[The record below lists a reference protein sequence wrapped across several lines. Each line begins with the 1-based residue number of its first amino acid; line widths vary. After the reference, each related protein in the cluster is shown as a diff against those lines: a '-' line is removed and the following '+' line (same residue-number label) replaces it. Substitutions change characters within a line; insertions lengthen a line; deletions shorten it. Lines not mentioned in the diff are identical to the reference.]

1 MTRNGHN
8 LAHSDAEHAELAI
21 RFSRVAK
28 MSAFRV
34 GLLLLFVTL
43 GVVVLEHNR
52 AQAEN
57 LESGKSAQKLFS
69 SNCSTCHSNPR
80 TLARRMNNWA
90 LTQFLQEHYTASQT
104 AAYELAAY
112 LIAVGDHSP
121 RGKQHPVASEA
132 EPQQSWVSQSSAPV
146 ERPPESVPTR

>member
-1 MTRNGHN
+1 
-8 LAHSDAEHAELAI
+8 
-21 RFSRVAK
+21 

-34 GLLLLFVTL
+34 GLLIFIT
-43 GVVVLEHNR
+43 VVLGHSR

-80 TLARRMNNWA
+80 TLARRMSNWA

-121 RGKQHPVASEA
+121 RKQHPVASEA
-132 EPQQSWVSQSSAPV
+132 EPQQSWASQSSAPV
-146 ERPPESVPTR
+146 ERPPESIPTR